1 MISVFI
7 VFFVFHFLSI
17 LSTSFGAKEQD
28 TGFIDNL
35 AATSMILFII
45 AIIIP
50 FALKRR
56 KVLGGI
62 LLGMGIITLFTSLL
76 LGVIG
81 SVLLIAAGIAALRY
95 VQKTTTNGATEK
107 KDSAI
112 DILRNR
118 YAKGEITKDE
128 FDSKRKDIE

>member
-7 VFFVFHFLSI
+7 TFFVFHFLSI